1 MKLTSLLRLLSVTLL
16 PVCLA
21 TVQAQTKPAPVAPF
35 SITGTLVSSA
45 NGAPIPHGHLTATL
59 VSRGSA
65 ASRQS
70 PAPVGPFDADD
81 SGRFSVSVPSAG
93 MWRLVA
99 NARGYVTQAYDEHEI
114 FSSGIVLTAAS
125 PSMDLRFQLSP
136 EAVITGTVLDE
147 AGEPVRNARV
157 SLLAVRAPGPDSV
170 QPPARPRARA
180 STDDRGAYEFD
191 DLPPGDYRINV
202 QAQVWYAMAAQQK
215 GFNTAADQA
224 PLDPSLDVAYPQ
236 TWYPGTDNP
245 AEAETLS
252 LRAGDSRQ
260 ANFQLLPIP
269 SVHLRILPDTGG
281 VMENGRR
288 MQSYP
293 MIERIAA
300 GGGVGFTPFSAHID
314 PQGGIDVG
322 GLAPGRYEV
331 RMQGPG
337 QTMKPALIE
346 VTAGSTQTLDMGT
359 ASTMASVSIHID
371 GISEADA
378 NSVRVSLID
387 PESGRNTTRD
397 GGGAYFLSGALLRQ
411 RRGTA
416 SHLIEVPPGR
426 YEVVLNG
433 KPNLYLTG
441 ITAQSAEAVGRFVTL
456 PSGSSTLNLHVADG
470 RATVTGIATR
480 DGKPSVGAMVLLVP
494 ATLGNPDSLNIIRRD
509 QTNTDGSFDL
519 NDVLPGQYILVAIDR
534 GWQVNWKDPSTLR
547 SYILRGVP
555 VVLASTASL
564 KENIEAVAP

>member
-1 MKLTSLLRLLSVTLL
+1 
-16 PVCLA
+16 
-21 TVQAQTKPAPVAPF
+21 
-35 SITGTLVSSA
+35 
-45 NGAPIPHGHLTATL
+45 
-59 VSRGSA
+59 
-65 ASRQS
+65 
-70 PAPVGPFDADD
+70 
-81 SGRFSVSVPSAG
+81 

-99 NARGYVTQAYDEHEI
+99 NARGYVTQAYDEHET

-125 PSMDLRFQLSP
+125 PSMELRFQLSP

-157 SLLAVRAPGPDSV
+157 FLLAVRPPGPDSV
-170 QPPARPRARA
+170 QPPARARASA

-191 DLPPGDYRINV
+191 DLPPGDYRLNV
-202 QAQVWYAMAAQQK
+202 QAQVWYAMAAQQRS
-215 GFNTAADQA
+215 FNAATDRA
-224 PLDPSLDVAYPQ
+224 PLDPSLDVTYPQ

-260 ANFQLLPIP
+260 ADFQLLPIP

-281 VMENGRR
+281 VMANGRR

-293 MIERIAA
+293 MIERVTA
-300 GGGVGFTPFSAHID
+300 GGGGGFTPFSAHID

-337 QTMKPALIE
+337 QAMKPALID
-346 VTAGSTQTLDMGT
+346 VTAGSAQTLDMGT

-371 GISEADA
+371 GISVADA
-378 NSVRVSLID
+378 NAVRVSLID
-387 PESGRNTTRD
+387 PENGRNTTRD
-397 GGGAYFLSGALLRQ
+397 GGGAYFLSGALMRQ
-411 RRGTA
+411 RRGSS
-416 SHLIEVPPGR
+416 SHVIEVPPGR

-441 ITAQSAEAVGRFVTL
+441 ITAQSADAVGRFVTV
-456 PSGSSTLNLHVADG
+456 PSGTSTLNLHVADG
-470 RATVTGIATR
+470 RATVTGIATM

-494 ATLGNPDSLNIIRRD
+494 ATLGNPDGLNIIRRD

-547 SYILRGVP
+547 RYIMRGVP
-555 VVLASTASL
+555 VELASTASL
-564 KENIEAVAP
+564 KENIEALAP

>member
-1 MKLTSLLRLLSVTLL
+1 MKLTSLLRILLVMLL
-16 PVCLA
+16 PLCLA
-21 TVQAQTKPAPVAPF
+21 TVHAQTKPAPVASF
-35 SITGTLVSSA
+35 NITGTLISSA
-45 NGAPIPHGHLTATL
+45 NGAPIPHGHLTATF

-114 FSSGIVLTAAS
+114 FSSGIVLTTAS

-147 AGEPVRNARV
+147 AGEPVRNAHV

-170 QPPARPRARA
+170 QPPARARA
-180 STDDRGAYEFD
+180 SDSTDDRGAYEFD
-191 DLPPGDYRINV
+191 DLPPGDYRISV

-215 GFNTAADQA
+215 GFNAATDQA

-281 VMENGRR
+281 VGANGRR

-337 QTMKPALIE
+337 QAMKPALVE

-411 RRGTA
+411 RRGTS

-441 ITAQSAEAVGRFVTL
+441 ITAQSAEAVGRFVTVT
-456 PSGSSTLNLHVADG
+456 SGSSTLNLHVADG
-470 RATVTGIATR
+470 RATVTGIATMG
-480 DGKPSVGAMVLLVP
+480 GKPSVGAMVLLVP

-564 KENIEAVAP
+564 KENIEALAP